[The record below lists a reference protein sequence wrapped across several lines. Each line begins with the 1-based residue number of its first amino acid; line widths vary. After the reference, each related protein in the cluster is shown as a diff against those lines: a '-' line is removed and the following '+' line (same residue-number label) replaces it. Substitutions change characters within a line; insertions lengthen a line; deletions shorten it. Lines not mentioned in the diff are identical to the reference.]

1 MTAGACFNDRAN
13 RATDRT
19 DIADRLPAH
28 IPVGQYL
35 ADIVMDRKTRLDPV
49 FDPVDGAIYWLIGRD
64 AIRQPMN
71 WKAYTF
77 HMLATNLFMVL
88 LIYLILVFQDY
99 LPLNPLKLA
108 GMEPVLAFNTAIS
121 FITNTD
127 WHRGLVWTRTSVQRM
142 RPCKS
147 FASRERAESQSRKST
162 GCCSITSPAAASGF
176 SASRVSMCWP

>member
-1 MTAGACFNDRAN
+1 MTAQIGLQIGLILLIVF
-13 RATDRT
+13 
-19 DIADRLPAH
+19 LLS

-64 AIRQPMN
+64 AIRRPMN

-77 HMLATNLFMVL
+77 HLLATNLLMVL

-108 GMEPVLAFNTAIS
+108 GMEPVPAFNTAIS

-147 FASRERAESQSRKST
+147 LASRGHAASRSRKST
-162 GCCSITSPAAASGF
+162 GCCSATSPAVASGS
-176 SASRVSMCWP
+176 SANPASMCWP